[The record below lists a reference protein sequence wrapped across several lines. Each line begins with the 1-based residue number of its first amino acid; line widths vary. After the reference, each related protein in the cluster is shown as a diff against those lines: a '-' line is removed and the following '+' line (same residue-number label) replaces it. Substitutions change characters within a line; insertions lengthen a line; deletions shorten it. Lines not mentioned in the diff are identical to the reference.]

1 VTTHLRKLLNIII
14 LTLILTSCQNEKKLN
29 GTWISS
35 YRFSDNDTIK
45 DYVVGNFPFNEL
57 ITFDNGTFNFKEF
70 KYDSY
75 EIERTEQF
83 ELRGKSLVNFGDEYF
98 VIAGNEDYDSEI
110 IDPLTKDSI
119 VFKNYNHNR
128 VYKRLVDSLK
138 NKTPEIK
145 FTGKKFI
152 RNFRKWTDTIQFI
165 NDSVYISNSW
175 KFGDSDHFMWER
187 INHNGFDILFT
198 ENYAPYILKKQIG
211 NEIYISVFGNE
222 KEDYI
227 LKEIE

>member
-1 VTTHLRKLLNIII
+1 
-14 LTLILTSCQNEKKLN
+14 LTSCQNEKKLN

-35 YRFSDNDTIK
+35 YKFSDNDSIK
-45 DYVVGNFPFNEL
+45 NYDVGDFPFNQL
-57 ITFDNGTFNFKEF
+57 ITFDNGTFHIIEF

-75 EIERTEQF
+75 ENKRTAQF
-83 ELRGKSLVNFGDEYF
+83 ELKGKNLLDFENKYF
-98 VIAGNEDYDSEI
+98 VISGNEDYNSEI
-110 IDPLTKDSI
+110 IDPLTKDSL
-119 VFKNYNHNR
+119 VFKNYNQNS

-138 NKTPEIK
+138 NKSIDIK
-145 FTGKKFI
+145 LRGKKFV

-165 NDSVYISNSW
+165 NDSVYVSNSW

-187 INHNGFDILFT
+187 IKHNGFDILFT
-198 ENYAPYILKKQIG
+198 ENYAPFILKKQIG
-211 NEIYISVFGNE
+211 DEIYVSVLGNK

>member
-1 VTTHLRKLLNIII
+1 MTF
-14 LTLILTSCQNEKKLN
+14 ILTSCQNEKKLN

-35 YRFSDNDTIK
+35 YKFADNDTIK
-45 DYVVGNFPFNEL
+45 DYVVGDFPFNEL
-57 ITFDNGTFNFKEF
+57 ITFDNGTFNYKKFN
-70 KYDSY
+70 YGN
-75 EIERTEQF
+75 ERTEKF
-83 ELRGKSLVNFGDEYF
+83 ELKGKNLVDFGNDYF
-98 VIAGNEDYDSEI
+98 VIAGNEYYESEM

-119 VFKNYNHNR
+119 VFKNYNQNR

-138 NKTPEIK
+138 NRTPEIK

-175 KFGDSDHFMWER
+175 KFGNSDHFMWER
-187 INHNGFDILFT
+187 ANHNGFDILFT
-198 ENYAPYILKKQIG
+198 ENYAPFILKKQIG
-211 NEIYISVFGNE
+211 NEIFISTFGNT

>member
-1 VTTHLRKLLNIII
+1 MKKLLNILI
-14 LTLILTSCQNEKKLN
+14 LAFVLTSCQNEKKLN

-35 YRFSDNDTIK
+35 YKFSDNDSIK
-45 DYVVGNFPFNEL
+45 DYVVGGFPFNQL

-70 KYDSY
+70 KYDNY
-75 EIERTEQF
+75 ENERTSEF
-83 ELRGKSLVNFGDEYF
+83 ELTGQSLVNFGDEYF
-98 VIAGNEDYDSEI
+98 VIAGNEYYDSEI

-119 VFKNYNHNR
+119 VFKNYNQNR

-138 NKTPEIK
+138 NKSPEIK
-145 FTGKKFI
+145 FTGKKII

-175 KFGDSDHFMWER
+175 KFGDSNHFMWER

-198 ENYAPYILKKQIG
+198 ENYAPFILKKQIG
-211 NEIYISVFGNE
+211 NEIYISIFGNK

-227 LKEIE
+227 LKEIK